1 MTTFRKLP
9 TSRPKMPARMAA
21 GRVLGG
27 AKRYRSWSMVV
38 VSSDGTRMRAKLT
51 PPPRRRA
58 SARRPGGIQSA
69 LSLWG
74 MAEERYGESATGWLG
89 QRRGATAR
97 ADGGYRA
104 AGRRLDGDRIARLES
119 QPPRQRRDPES
130 HPRTGDVVEV
140 LDQHRCAEP
149 APEAEPHDQRAD
161 SVRPQDPPEPDGPV
175 PARDAG
181 QPGRRPYGT
190 GFGMLFSRVAT
201 DGLGPAAAAP
211 FDSGRVVGIILVGQ
225 WGRHQQLNELAAR
238 KVPIVV
244 WGAQLPQQLYCCVGS
259 DNVSGGMLAT
269 QHLLELGRRR
279 IAFFGDIE
287 LPEPAQRYRG
297 YCAALEKHG
306 IAVDPRLQVSTPFL
320 PIGGSAAVEALQAR
334 AISYDAV
341 FACSD
346 LLAMT
351 AIDSLRAHGKRVPDD
366 VAVVGYDDIDQSAYF
381 HPRLTTIRQ
390 PIGAAGRALVA
401 ALLALIDG
409 APAASVELPTQL
421 IVRASAGEE
430 RGTPT

>member
-1 MTTFRKLP
+1 MAK
-9 TSRPKMPARMAA
+9 ARQDGSDNDAA
-21 GRVLGG
+21 
-27 AKRYRSWSMVV
+27 
-38 VSSDGTRMRAKLT
+38 
-51 PPPRRRA
+51 
-58 SARRPGGIQSA
+58 
-69 LSLWG
+69 
-74 MAEERYGESATGWLG
+74 
-89 QRRGATAR
+89 QRRVQM
-97 ADGGYRA
+97 AD
-104 AGRRLDGDRIARLES
+104 IARLAGVSTATVSRALNHSPLVSEET
-119 QPPRQRRDPES
+119 RRRILELAASLKYSINIGAQNLRLKQNRTISVLIPFDRKIHQNLTDPFLLAMLGS
-130 HPRTGDVVEV
+130 
-140 LDQHRCAEP
+140 L
-149 APEAEPHDQRAD
+149 AD
-161 SVRPQDPPEPDGPV
+161 ALTEQ
-175 PARDAG
+175 
-181 QPGRRPYGT
+181 
-190 GFGMLFSRVAT
+190 GFDMLFSRIAT
-201 DGLGPAAAAP
+201 DELGAAAAAP

-269 QHLLELGRRR
+269 QHLLEQGRRR

-320 PIGGSAAVEALQAR
+320 PIGGSAAVETLEAR

-409 APAASVELPTQL
+409 TPAASVELPTQL

-430 RGTPT
+430 RAAPA